1 MKLKKSVYLSLV
13 ISGLMMGSLSYA
25 NSNEYETYIK
35 PSPKSNSL
43 SNYMS
48 EMPTE
53 VKQDIEELNNFKYLK
68 NKTNSNYEV
77 ALANQDGKY
86 VFYKDANTYDEAVNI
101 AKSIQSEY
109 ANENIIPSVINKE
122 GLVVYSTNSIGR
134 IVKLGDGISESSI
147 NYTVKLYKNANDTNE
162 YTYINHGYIEDVPV
176 IEETETMAKIEVAGF
191 SGWIKKQ
198 DDKGTNIVVLPINQ
212 AKNLSYYKSVNGRL
226 SHYISSNVQG
236 NTGTYRTIGQA
247 PSFMK
252 NEVQYYS
259 YDGNYFYDDIN
270 KLISDAKENN
280 HNNAVNPNEPYY
292 NYYQYLPGRSKSSY
306 DANDINEYFKAKTP
320 SDSVLRNTGK
330 YFIKAQN
337 KYGVNASVMVGVAM
351 NESAKGTST
360 LAKQKNNIFGI
371 NAKDSNPNN
380 ANYFKS
386 IENCIDEFAKEWM
399 SNEYLNPNSWKY
411 NGSNL
416 GNKETGC
423 NVRYASDPYWSEKA
437 SSYMNEMD
445 VELSSRD
452 LGNDY
457 NRYKIG
463 MLNKSSNINDKKG
476 NRLYTSD
483 KGKVVLISDDRNS
496 NIEINPDRITPSN
509 VSNPIPG
516 SYDYTFKGYV
526 NKNDVNIINNQKDK
540 VILDTI
546 IGSDRYETAAMIS
559 DNQNYTSA
567 ILVNGDKTL
576 ADGLSASGLSGIT
589 KSPILLTKVDSMP
602 DETKIRLNG
611 VNKVYLIGGTS
622 VISPKIE
629 SDLKAQGKEVIRLS
643 GNSREE
649 TSYKVANEIKRI
661 NPNID
666 KVFLVNGYK
675 GEPDAMSVSPIA
687 SRDGVPI
694 ILTNGKDIPFSTNNK
709 NTYVIGS
716 DGVMSSN
723 IVNKTKATRL
733 GGSDRFATNKL
744 VIEKFY
750 PNTNEFYLSKGYTLV
765 DALTVSPLA
774 KNYPVVLVHNNTD
787 KSVIKNATKLIQVG
801 GMDKSIVNECINVI
815 K

>member
-1 MKLKKSVYLSLV
+1 MKLKKSVYLSLA
-13 ISGLMMGSLSYA
+13 ISGLMLGNVSYA
-25 NSNEYETYIK
+25 NSNEYETYTK
-35 PSPKSNSL
+35 PMPKSHSI

-68 NKTNSNYEV
+68 TKTNSNYEV
-77 ALANQDGKY
+77 ALASQDGKY
-86 VFYKDANTYDEAVNI
+86 IFYKEANTYDEAVNI
-101 AKSIQSEY
+101 AKNIQNEY
-109 ANENIIPSVINKE
+109 SYENIVPSVINKE
-122 GLVVYSTNSIGR
+122 GLIVYSTNSIGR

-147 NYTVKLYKNANDTNE
+147 NYTAKLYKNANDTNE

-212 AKNLSYYKSVNGRL
+212 AKNLSYYKNVNGRL

-252 NEVQYYS
+252 NEVKYYS

-280 HNNAVNPNEPYY
+280 HNNAVNTNEPYY

-337 KYGVNASVMVGVAM
+337 KYGVNASVMVGIAM

-386 IENCIDEFAKEWM
+386 IENCINEFAKEWM

-411 NGSNL
+411 NGNNL
-416 GNKETGC
+416 GNKEIGC

-445 VELSSRD
+445 VELSSRG
-452 LGNDY
+452 LGDDY

-463 MLNKSSNINDKKG
+463 MLNKSSNINDKSG

-483 KGKVVLISDDRNS
+483 KGEVVLISDDRNS

-509 VSNPIPG
+509 VANPIPG

-546 IGSDRYETAAMIS
+546 IGNDRYETAAMIS

-589 KSPILLTKVDSMP
+589 KSPILLTKVDSIP
-602 DETKIRLNG
+602 NETKERLNG
-611 VNKVYLIGGTS
+611 VNKVYLIGGKS

-629 SDLKAQGKEVIRLS
+629 SDLKSQGKEVIRLS

-649 TSYKVANEIKRI
+649 TSYKVADEIKKI

-694 ILTNGKDIPFSTNNK
+694 ILTNGKDIPFNTNNK
-709 NTYVIGS
+709 STYVIGS
-716 DGVMSSN
+716 SISMSDN
-723 IVNKTKATRL
+723 IVNKTNATRL

-750 PNTNEFYLSKGYTLV
+750 PNTNEFYISKGYTLV

-774 KNYPVVLVHNNTD
+774 KNYPVVLVHNNSD

-801 GMDKSIVNECINVI
+801 GIDKSIVNECINVI